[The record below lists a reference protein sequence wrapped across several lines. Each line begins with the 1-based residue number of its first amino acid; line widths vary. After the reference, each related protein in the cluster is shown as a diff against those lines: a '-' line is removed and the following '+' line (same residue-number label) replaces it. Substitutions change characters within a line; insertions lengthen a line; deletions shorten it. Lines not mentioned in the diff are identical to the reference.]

1 MKNAIARWQESFPP
15 GLKVEVAFETTTFVD
30 IAIADVKD
38 NTTEAI
44 LHAII
49 GRGGQVRF
57 LTDYDDFSVGN
68 CWLYPKLNREKG
80 KWSRMKR
87 SYMIEKSWQQ

>member
-1 MKNAIARWQESFPP
+1 MKNAIARWRESFPP

-49 GRGGQVRF
+49 GRGG
-57 LTDYDDFSVGN
+57 
-68 CWLYPKLNREKG
+68 
-80 KWSRMKR
+80 
-87 SYMIEKSWQQ
+87 